1 MGNVFLLINGK
12 TGVPGPDVPRHVV
25 LEFRR
30 EGVCVQGMLV
40 KEKSQILESAT
51 TQWDVLEHGAHGM
64 PGLCALKPVM
74 EEQDLEQGSVIIQ
87 IAREMGDKSNS
98 AIHNHAMVYG
108 ELGVPGH
115 TVQQHAMGVKEVELD
130 YVHQVCNVW
139 EKVFN

>member
-51 TQWDVLEHGAHGM
+51 TQWDVLEHGAHGT
-64 PGLCALKPVM
+64 PGLCVLNPAM
-74 EEQDLEQGSVIIQ
+74 EG
-87 IAREMGDKSNS
+87 
-98 AIHNHAMVYG
+98 
-108 ELGVPGH
+108 
-115 TVQQHAMGVKEVELD
+115 
-130 YVHQVCNVW
+130 
-139 EKVFN
+139 